1 MRFITEFESTY
12 GGESQQ
18 RYIEK
23 IPYWEERGQAEM
35 GNLIGKSF
43 GWKQHEVLSE
53 TRHTLEI
60 EAFPIDK
67 WVEFKQ
73 KLFSHLQTCAVHNTP
88 PDGNKILSIFEEL
101 ESYGKPE
108 LLTEPEYRGPGS
120 HCKACEDEAAGIKHI
135 MAQKHTCKK

>member
-60 EAFPIDK
+60 EAFPMDK
-67 WVEFKQ
+67 WEEFKRR
-73 KLFSHLQTCAVHNTP
+73 LFLHLGATGLYEPTFKGLI
-88 PDGNKILSIFEEL
+88 DEL
-101 ESYGKPE
+101 ESYGTK
-108 LLTEPEYRGPGS
+108 
-120 HCKACEDEAAGIKHI
+120 
-135 MAQKHTCKK
+135 